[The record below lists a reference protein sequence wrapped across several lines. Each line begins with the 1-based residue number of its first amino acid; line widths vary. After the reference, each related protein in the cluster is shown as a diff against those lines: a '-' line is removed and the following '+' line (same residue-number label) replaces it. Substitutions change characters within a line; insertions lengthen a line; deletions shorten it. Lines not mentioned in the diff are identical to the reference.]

1 MKRNIYEI
9 ELEIP
14 NSGIFI
20 MSLENENLII
30 SLNVVKFIEINAEKI
45 ATLDGKLD
53 AGELA
58 KPLNPYIIY
67 KTLEENHKNNFN
79 GVKIIDKI
87 EEENNIVYYFNFGL
101 TLNTFIE
108 QIKENI
114 DETLLKKINKMKNFI
129 SFCCFSC
136 EIAGD
141 TTSISL
147 SELENLKNSYGY
159 EGKNYKSIF
168 KKEVYINYSCL
179 ERIVFSNCEFK
190 SKISLHKIDN
200 SHKIAFCNGI
210 DFANCIFEDDVN
222 FKRFVSG
229 TPLPDNKYYNNE
241 RDTIFENCIFNK
253 RVDFHNSKFVNSV
266 YFTNSHFKDY
276 VDFHACEFNKIA
288 CFYGVTFDKAPNFSA
303 CYFKEPKAVN
313 LINVDIDKLDFKSV
327 EKYIEDNYQDET
339 CENKQEITEEQRNN
353 NCKLKCA
360 KHLKDSFRVIKDVL
374 ITQNNTLEAQEWHKL
389 ELYAKEKELEIQLSK
404 NKNDNL
410 KKESKNQV
418 YNPKDYE
425 KFNYSKI
432 IPLIIF
438 LLKII
443 GHLSVNILIFVE
455 LVLVAPFFTIMFY
468 CVYVVF
474 FIYKILT
481 FILKSFYPLD
491 INKFIIFWRIKFNKI
506 KRKLIVSGRKMLD
519 FTLWSDCVLLQVYRN
534 TSNHH
539 TNFLKILNF
548 TILMISLYAFM
559 GFVFSKTINFILSFN
574 SVSIIIASYIILLVF
589 ALMLVNV
596 KKQLYQYAVILIF
609 MLCGA
614 FTISMILFLSSE
626 YISIFCF
633 LIYFLGVLIFYLF
646 FICKIKLFIFLVRF
660 FAYMIFIA
668 TIITKPQFINPFT
681 GVFSSDKLYE
691 SQFEKSLNDLNAS
704 AIVNLASIL
713 QNDFNLHLKDQN
725 ISFTELN
732 SAKALIIANKE
743 KLKEILSK
751 VYNDKYVSDYK
762 KVLNELENNT
772 SNVKNIIEEID
783 NKNNNSVVS
792 AQLNKF
798 LKLNF
803 SQEID
808 ILYAIKSNFSISE
821 KLSPEQMALF
831 DQKDSQDK
839 LKSVLALLKFK
850 SSFEGILK
858 IINQDEITENTIKS
872 TGVLYGI
879 ILLLCIFS
887 LQKTARKNSIVPS

>member
-1 MKRNIYEI
+1 MKRNIHNI
-9 ELEIP
+9 KLEIP

-20 MSLENENLII
+20 MGLENENLII
-30 SLNVVKFIEINAEKI
+30 SLNIVKFIKINGEKI
-45 ATLDGKLD
+45 KSFRGKLD

-114 DETLLKKINKMKNFI
+114 NETLLKKINKMKNFI

-136 EIAGD
+136 EIVGD
-141 TTSISL
+141 TTSISI

-596 KKQLYQYAVILIF
+596 KKQLYQYGVILIF

-743 KLKEILSK
+743 NL
-751 VYNDKYVSDYK
+751 
-762 KVLNELENNT
+762 
-772 SNVKNIIEEID
+772 
-783 NKNNNSVVS
+783 
-792 AQLNKF
+792 
-798 LKLNF
+798 LKLNDANLNITK
-803 SQEID
+803 EV
-808 ILYAIKSNFSISE
+808 LGE
-821 KLSPEQMALF
+821 KYTEL
-831 DQKDSQDK
+831 
-839 LKSVLALLKFK
+839 
-850 SSFEGILK
+850 LK
-858 IINQDEITENTIKS
+858 IINQDKITENTIKS
-872 TGVLYGI
+872 TSVLYSI

>member
-1 MKRNIYEI
+1 ME
-9 ELEIP
+9 ELTKEQRQI
-14 NSGIFI
+14 
-20 MSLENENLII
+20 
-30 SLNVVKFIEINAEKI
+30 
-45 ATLDGKLD
+45 
-53 AGELA
+53 
-58 KPLNPYIIY
+58 
-67 KTLEENHKNNFN
+67 
-79 GVKIIDKI
+79 I
-87 EEENNIVYYFNFGL
+87 EEEIKKEIKKADTFLKPESINKIIQDIIGNIKGNFKYPKNLEEILSSIPQKVYVSLGKEEIKQILKLDFCCFVDNVFYIDFAPKIEPYEHNQNKTAIEEQRIIQCSYDDLLYLFKTYPLIFNHCIFDYKIDKK
-101 TLNTFIE
+101 TPIE
-108 QIKENI
+108 QIKKLSFLNCNF
-114 DETLLKKINKMKNFI
+114 KK
-129 SFCCFSC
+129 
-136 EIAGD
+136 EIYLHFQECLD
-141 TTSISL
+141 IFQMDNCVFEDRVTI
-147 SELENLKNSYGY
+147 K
-159 EGKNYKSIF
+159 GKFNDNVYFNNSIF
-168 KKEVYINYSCL
+168 KNYAN
-179 ERIVFSNCEFK
+179 FHTCEFEK
-190 SKISLHKIDN
+190 TAS
-200 SHKIAFCNGI
+200 
-210 DFANCIFEDDVN
+210 
-222 FKRFVSG
+222 
-229 TPLPDNKYYNNE
+229 
-241 RDTIFENCIFNK
+241 
-253 RVDFHNSKFVNSV
+253 
-266 YFTNSHFKDY
+266 
-276 VDFHACEFNKIA
+276 
-288 CFYGVTFDKAPNFSA
+288 FYGVRFEKVPNFSA

-313 LINVDIDKLDFKSV
+313 LTNVNIDKLDFKSL
-327 EKYIEDNYQDET
+327 EQYIKDNYKDESCKNETKEMQD
-339 CENKQEITEEQRNN
+339 KKEIFKIQNEHQLRY
-353 NCKLKCA
+353 A
-360 KHLKDSFRVIKDVL
+360 KNLKDSFRVIKDVL
-374 ITQNNTLEAQEWHKL
+374 ITQNNKLEAQEWHKL

-432 IPLIIF
+432 ISLIIF
-438 LLKII
+438 LLKTI
-443 GHLSVNILIFVE
+443 GYLSVNILIIIE

-519 FTLWSDCVLLQVYRN
+519 FTLWFDCVLLQVYRN

-559 GFVFSKTINFILSFN
+559 GFVFSKTINFILSLN

>member
-1 MKRNIYEI
+1 
-9 ELEIP
+9 
-14 NSGIFI
+14 
-20 MSLENENLII
+20 
-30 SLNVVKFIEINAEKI
+30 
-45 ATLDGKLD
+45 
-53 AGELA
+53 
-58 KPLNPYIIY
+58 
-67 KTLEENHKNNFN
+67 
-79 GVKIIDKI
+79 
-87 EEENNIVYYFNFGL
+87 
-101 TLNTFIE
+101 
-108 QIKENI
+108 
-114 DETLLKKINKMKNFI
+114 
-129 SFCCFSC
+129 
-136 EIAGD
+136 IAGD

-596 KKQLYQYAVILIF
+596 KKQLYQYGVILIF

-743 KLKEILSK
+743 NL
-751 VYNDKYVSDYK
+751 
-762 KVLNELENNT
+762 
-772 SNVKNIIEEID
+772 
-783 NKNNNSVVS
+783 
-792 AQLNKF
+792 
-798 LKLNF
+798 LKLNDANLNITK
-803 SQEID
+803 EV
-808 ILYAIKSNFSISE
+808 LGE
-821 KLSPEQMALF
+821 KYTEL
-831 DQKDSQDK
+831 
-839 LKSVLALLKFK
+839 
-850 SSFEGILK
+850 LK
-858 IINQDEITENTIKS
+858 IINQDKITENTIKS
-872 TGVLYGI
+872 TSVLYSI

>member
-1 MKRNIYEI
+1 
-9 ELEIP
+9 
-14 NSGIFI
+14 
-20 MSLENENLII
+20 
-30 SLNVVKFIEINAEKI
+30 EK
-45 ATLDGKLD
+45 
-53 AGELA
+53 
-58 KPLNPYIIY
+58 N
-67 KTLEENHKNNFN
+67 NKNNFN
-79 GVKIIDKI
+79 DVKIIDKI
-87 EEENNIVYYFNFGL
+87 EDENNIIYYFNFRL
-101 TLNTFIE
+101 IL
-108 QIKENI
+108 KENE
-114 DETLLKKINKMKNFI
+114 DNKNKEALKTLSFMQNFI
-129 SFCCFSC
+129 PAYFFSYQ
-136 EIAGD
+136 IIGD
-141 TTSISL
+141 SKAIPKNV
-147 SELENLKNSYGY
+147 LEYLKNRYGY

-168 KKEVYINYSCL
+168 KKEVYINCNCF
-179 ERIVFSNCEFK
+179 ERLNFSHCEFESKVSLRFLKDNKYKEFHNGVDFSNCIFK
-190 SKISLHKIDN
+190 N
-200 SHKIAFCNGI
+200 EV
-210 DFANCIFEDDVN
+210 DFSYFA
-222 FKRFVSG
+222 SG
-229 TPLPDNKYYNNE
+229 TPLPDNKYYNNAQNTLFK
-241 RDTIFENCIFNK
+241 DCIFENK
-253 RVDFHNSKFVNSV
+253 VDFHNSKITNNI
-266 YFTNSHFKDY
+266 YFNNAHFKDY
-276 VDFHACEFNKIA
+276 VDFHECEFEKTA
-288 CFYGVTFDKAPNFSA
+288 SFYGVRFEKVPNFSA

-313 LINVDIDKLDFKSV
+313 LTNVNIDKLDFKSL
-327 EKYIEDNYQDET
+327 EQYIEDNYKDESYKNETKGIQDE
-339 CENKQEITEEQRNN
+339 KEIFKIQNEHQLRY
-353 NCKLKCA
+353 A
-360 KHLKDSFRVIKDVL
+360 KNLKDSFRVIKDVL
-374 ITQNNTLEAQEWHKL
+374 ITQNNKLEVQEWHKL

-481 FILKSFYPLD
+481 FILKPFYPLD

-559 GFVFSKTINFILSFN
+559 GFVFSKTINFILSLN

>member
-1 MKRNIYEI
+1 MERNIHNI

-20 MSLENENLII
+20 MGLENENLII
-30 SLNVVKFIEINAEKI
+30 SLDLAKFECKK
-45 ATLDGKLD
+45 KLN

-58 KPLNPYIIY
+58 KPLHPYIIY
-67 KTLEENHKNNFN
+67 EVLEKNNKNNFN
-79 GVKIIDKI
+79 DVKIIDKI
-87 EEENNIVYYFNFGL
+87 EDENNIIYYFNFRL
-101 TLNTFIE
+101 IL
-108 QIKENI
+108 KENE
-114 DETLLKKINKMKNFI
+114 DNKNKEALKTLSFMQNFI
-129 SFCCFSC
+129 PAYFFSYQ
-136 EIAGD
+136 IIGD
-141 TTSISL
+141 SKAIPKNV
-147 SELENLKNSYGY
+147 LEYLKNRYGY

-168 KKEVYINYSCL
+168 KKEVYINCNCF
-179 ERIVFSNCEFK
+179 ERLNFSHCEFESKVSLRFLKDNKYKEFHNGVDFSNCIFK
-190 SKISLHKIDN
+190 N
-200 SHKIAFCNGI
+200 EV
-210 DFANCIFEDDVN
+210 DFSYFA
-222 FKRFVSG
+222 SG
-229 TPLPDNKYYNNE
+229 TPLPDNKYYNNAQNTLFK
-241 RDTIFENCIFNK
+241 DCIFENK
-253 RVDFHNSKFVNSV
+253 VDFHNSKITNNI
-266 YFTNSHFKDY
+266 YFNNAHFKDY
-276 VDFHACEFNKIA
+276 VDFHECEFEKTA
-288 CFYGVTFDKAPNFSA
+288 SFYGVRFEKVPNFSA

-313 LINVDIDKLDFKSV
+313 LTNVNIDKLDFKSL
-327 EKYIEDNYQDET
+327 EQYIEDNYKDESYKNETKGIQDE
-339 CENKQEITEEQRNN
+339 KEIFKIQNEHQLRY
-353 NCKLKCA
+353 A
-360 KHLKDSFRVIKDVL
+360 KNLKDSFRVIKDVL
-374 ITQNNTLEAQEWHKL
+374 ITQNNKLEVQEWHKL

-481 FILKSFYPLD
+481 FILKPFYPLD

-559 GFVFSKTINFILSFN
+559 GFVFSKTINFILSLN

-839 LKSVLALLKFK
+839 LKSVSALLKFK